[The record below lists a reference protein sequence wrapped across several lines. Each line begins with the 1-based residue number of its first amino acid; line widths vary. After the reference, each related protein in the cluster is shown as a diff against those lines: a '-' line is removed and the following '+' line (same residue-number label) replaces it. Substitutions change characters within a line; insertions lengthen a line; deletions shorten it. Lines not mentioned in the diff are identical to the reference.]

1 MVVSSDCLDIS
12 NPRDVENTPDSRCWG
27 QSNEENIKTSRNS
40 CQRFSEL
47 LKGLAGSATHDRRW
61 KKKYLSN
68 APEKCQRE
76 SNTPLSLRASQ
87 KKAGLYNSL
96 STTRTLCQAEKTS
109 DTLKQQRRNFLRF
122 LPPCS
127 RILKELHR
135 TKIRRTMKW
144 YSRKREEKEFLSN
157 AEYCNFLL
165 NSRNQDF
172 SDRTQDTLDSA
183 PYNDL

>member
-1 MVVSSDCLDIS
+1 MTGD
-12 NPRDVENTPDSRCWG
+12 G
-27 QSNEENIKTSRNS
+27 
-40 CQRFSEL
+40 
-47 LKGLAGSATHDRRW
+47 

-68 APEKCQRE
+68 APEKRQRE
-76 SNTPLSLRASQ
+76 SNTPPSLRASQ

-96 STTRTLCQAEKTS
+96 STTTTLCQAEKTS

-135 TKIRRTMKW
+135 TNLRFAGLWNVIHE
-144 YSRKREEKEFLSN
+144 SGRKMRFCLTRNTAVS
-157 AEYCNFLL
+157 FF

-172 SDRTQDTLDSA
+172 SDQTQDTLDSA
-183 PYNDL
+183 PYNDLWKLLRNSPVG